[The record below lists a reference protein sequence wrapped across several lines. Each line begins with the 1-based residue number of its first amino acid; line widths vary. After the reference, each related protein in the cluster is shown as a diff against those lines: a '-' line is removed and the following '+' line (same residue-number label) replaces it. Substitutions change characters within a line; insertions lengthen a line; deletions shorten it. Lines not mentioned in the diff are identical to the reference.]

1 MTDRDRPTPP
11 DPHKRAQAPRPG
23 APAEDAQRLIRE
35 AASAAARRTAAAPPP
50 LPPRAQERKQ
60 TPASGGIEAQAKPST
75 VEIAEVPPDSLPPT
89 RTAWLKLAFKLG
101 GSLVALIGVV
111 TTLLA
116 IRANTAIE
124 PKVEAQKT
132 RTDAVEI
139 RVDDRDARLAK
150 VEAWARGEA
159 KRRECVEKQLR
170 DALARGTGHVLMSL
184 PSGGTGWVE
193 QNKARPQLRT
203 IWVTPTWFTT
213 EVCDPAPAPP

>member
-1 MTDRDRPTPP
+1 LTDRDRPTPR
-11 DPHKRAQAPRPG
+11 DPLPAAQAAPG
-23 APAEDAQRLIRE
+23 RASREDDQRLIRE
-35 AASAAARRTAAAPPP
+35 AESAARKRTGAIPPPP
-50 LPPRAQERKQ
+50 LPRPQERKQ
-60 TPASGGIEAQAKPST
+60 TPVSGGIEAQAKPST
-75 VEIAEVPPDSLPPT
+75 IEIAEAPASKAPS
-89 RTAWLKLAFKLG
+89 RTDWLKLAFKLG
-101 GSLVALIGVV
+101 VALVGLIGAV

-184 PSGGTGWVE
+184 PSGGTAWVE
-193 QNKARPQLRT
+193 QNKARAQLRT
-203 IWVTPTWFTT
+203 IWITPTWFTT
-213 EVCDPAPAPP
+213 EVCEPAPPPP